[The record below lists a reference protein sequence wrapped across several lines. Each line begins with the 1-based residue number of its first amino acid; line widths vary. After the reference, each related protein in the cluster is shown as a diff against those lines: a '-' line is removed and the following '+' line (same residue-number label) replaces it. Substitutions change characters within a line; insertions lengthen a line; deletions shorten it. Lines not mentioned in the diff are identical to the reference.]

1 MKLDELLKTHLD
13 KPLTQEVVNA
23 IMQEMDGVKAKAI
36 ASSETKIKEL
46 SEKIANFE
54 KEGKESKKNSAL
66 EKAGINIDEFKE
78 FKSYDEF
85 LALEEDKEGDFLK
98 ALKEKKPTLFK
109 EIKEEEVGT
118 KEEEN
123 FFGDEN
129 HKEKEDK
136 KAFEES
142 KILSSAFEDIK

>member
-1 MKLDELLKTHLD
+1 MKLDELLKTNLD
-13 KPLTQEVVNA
+13 KPLTQDIINA
-23 IMQEMDGVKAKAI
+23 VMQEMDGVKAKAI
-36 ASSETKIKEL
+36 ASSEIKIKEL

-98 ALKEKKPTLFK
+98 TLKEKKPTLFK
-109 EIKEEEVGT
+109 EVEEEVET

-123 FFGDEN
+123 FFGDET
-129 HKEKEDK
+129 HKAKETK
-136 KAFEES
+136 KEFEES